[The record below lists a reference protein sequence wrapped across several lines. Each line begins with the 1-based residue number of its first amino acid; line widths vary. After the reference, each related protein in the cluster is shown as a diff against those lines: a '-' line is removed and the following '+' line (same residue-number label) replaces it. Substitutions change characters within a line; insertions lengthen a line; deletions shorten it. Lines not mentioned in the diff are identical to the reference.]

1 MLSLP
6 GVVVT
11 ATVAGGVT
19 HIRTYAP
26 DKYTD
31 CQLLAIYY
39 LHSTK
44 HLLDFTLRINNT
56 NHDTINFSVIKYIC
70 TELFNQSIDYKYF
83 VTPRRSSSSN
93 SGSSSS
99 SSWRQTHLSN
109 SSSSQTLFGLPDMC
123 DIWPVTFSSI
133 LNYLYITIRI
143 DIKTHNLTHTTSISS
158 ANPRDTTN
166 SNFRAPTITF
176 KSNHRSSSKWNVGL
190 LQLIIIV
197 KHTWEF
203 YSEKSWTTSNQQEK
217 WRELAMQ

>member
-11 ATVAGGVT
+11 VTVAGGVSHIRSSSSNSGSSSSSSGARHTDVCFKPAVAAPTT
-19 HIRTYAP
+19 HYFGLSFMCDIWPVTFTSTRTYAA
-26 DKYTD
+26 D
-31 CQLLAIYY
+31 CQLLAISY

-99 SSWRQTHLSN
+99 SSWRQTHCCML
-109 SSSSQTLFGLPDMC
+109 
-123 DIWPVTFSSI
+123 
-133 LNYLYITIRI
+133 
-143 DIKTHNLTHTTSISS
+143 
-158 ANPRDTTN
+158 
-166 SNFRAPTITF
+166 
-176 KSNHRSSSKWNVGL
+176 
-190 LQLIIIV
+190 
-197 KHTWEF
+197 
-203 YSEKSWTTSNQQEK
+203 
-217 WRELAMQ
+217 